1 MLCLRSTGNGDSVI
15 LSDSNSH
22 IPFLGNSDTV
32 FYSKW
37 MVTTDILKIIFQPR
51 PVTVTSERTQLPA
64 TTSPS
69 PSPPLPV
76 TATTTQPPSR
86 PRNAASHP
94 HRHNCHLSSPATT
107 FTLPAPSQP
116 GLTPVTTALDTQPC
130 PPNCT
135 HGRAPA
141 SSSGVTANGCHL
153 AEKSKIRPPP
163 AGPVSFARD
172 AASCCSSPNPAS
184 AAPAC

>member
-64 TTSPS
+64 TTSTS

-76 TATTTQPPSR
+76 IANQQPSLPRGPATRPFTHIVTIVTHPAHHLHPPSSIATW
-86 PRNAASHP
+86 PHP
-94 HRHNCHLSSPATT
+94 SNHYCIRHPA
-107 FTLPAPSQP
+107 LPAQLHARAGACQP
-116 GLTPVTTALDTQPC
+116 LRSYGQ
-130 PPNCT
+130 
-135 HGRAPA
+135 R
-141 SSSGVTANGCHL
+141 
-153 AEKSKIRPPP
+153 
-163 AGPVSFARD
+163 F
-172 AASCCSSPNPAS
+172 SPR
-184 AAPAC
+184 